1 MTHAEKRAEQEF
13 PDLEF
18 KGIIE
23 PSSKRLL
30 KQSIEASRTA
40 FIAGWE
46 ADKWIRVE
54 DELPDFEVDVDVYG
68 FRKQSHPQM
77 GGSKPITFISR
88 RRDLRGTPLWKSRER
103 QVDENDFICAEN
115 ITHWQPRPSPPKT
128 K

>member
-13 PDLEF
+13 PIIRLDYVEDLN
-18 KGIIE
+18 E
-23 PSSKRLL
+23 P
-30 KQSIEASRTA
+30 ERTA
-40 FIAGWE
+40 YIKGWE

-68 FRKQSHPQM
+68 FRKQSNPQM

-88 RRDLRGTPLWKSRER
+88 RRDLRGTHFWKNRER
-103 QVDENDFICAEN
+103 YVDENDFIYAEN

>member
-13 PDLEF
+13 QLPANFNKPYTQWDMT
-18 KGIIE
+18 KA
-23 PSSKRLL
+23 
-30 KQSIEASRTA
+30 QRTA
-40 FIAGWE
+40 YVKGYE

-68 FRKQSHPQM
+68 FRKQSNPQM

-88 RRDLRGTPLWKSRER
+88 RRDLRGTPLWKKGMS
-103 QVDENDFICAEN
+103 QVDENDFIYAEN